1 MNEQKVV
8 IKVEN
13 FSKSFGTQK
22 AVNQLNFEVRSGEIF
37 GFLGRNGAGK
47 TTTIRALLNIMQADE
62 GQLKVFDERF
72 HDELMQRIGYLPEE
86 RGLYTRATVMDTVMY
101 LGRLRGLSRSE
112 VRRRA
117 KDLLERFELNEHQN
131 KKIQNLS
138 SGMQQK
144 VQIIQAI
151 LHRPEL
157 LILDEP
163 FRGLDPINRQMVF
176 DTLDELKNQGVTI
189 LFSSHQIQEI
199 EDICDRVI
207 MISNGISKAYG
218 SVSEIK
224 SQFEPR
230 YIHLNYEGELPK
242 LDHVDHLRDHGNQA
256 EIRFEQ
262 GIKPNQILEQILAAN
277 VQIELFQ
284 VSRPSLHEIFLEL
297 CVEAA

>member
-1 MNEQKVV
+1 MSEQKVV
-8 IKVEN
+8 IKVEK

-47 TTTIRALLNIMQADE
+47 TTTIRALLNIMQPDE

-101 LGRLRGLSRSE
+101 LGRLRGLSRPE

-117 KDLLERFELNEHQN
+117 KDLLERFELSEHQN

-242 LDHVDHLRDHGNQA
+242 LDHVEHLRDHGNQA

>member
-1 MNEQKVV
+1 MSEKKVV
-8 IKVEN
+8 IEVRN
-13 FSKSFGTQK
+13 FSKSFGKQK
-22 AVNQLNFEVRSGEIF
+22 AVNQLSFEVQSGEIF

-47 TTTIRALLNIMQADE
+47 TTTIRALLNIMEPDE
-62 GQLKVFDERF
+62 GQLKVFGERF

-112 VRRRA
+112 VRSRT
-117 KDLLERFELNEHQN
+117 KVLLERFELTEHQN

-176 DTLDELKNQGVTI
+176 DTLDELKNEGVTI

-207 MISNGISKAYG
+207 MISNGTSKAYG
-218 SVSEIK
+218 SVTEIK

-230 YIHLNYEGELPK
+230 YIHLNYEGDLPD
-242 LDHVDHLRDHGNQA
+242 LNHVEHLRDHGNQA
-256 EIRFEQ
+256 EICFKE
-262 GIKPNQILEQILAAN
+262 GVKPNQILEQILAAN
-277 VQIELFQ
+277 VQVELFQ

>member
-1 MNEQKVV
+1 MKV
-8 IKVEN
+8 I
-13 FSKSFGTQK
+13 Q
-22 AVNQLNFEVRSGEIF
+22 
-37 GFLGRNGAGK
+37 
-47 TTTIRALLNIMQADE
+47 
-62 GQLKVFDERF
+62 VFDERF
-72 HDELMQRIGYLPEE
+72 HDELMQRIGYLKNVDCTQEH
-86 RGLYTRATVMDTVMY
+86 VMDTVMY

-230 YIHLNYEGELPK
+230 
-242 LDHVDHLRDHGNQA
+242 
-256 EIRFEQ
+256 
-262 GIKPNQILEQILAAN
+262 
-277 VQIELFQ
+277 
-284 VSRPSLHEIFLEL
+284 
-297 CVEAA
+297 

>member
-1 MNEQKVV
+1 MNNKEVV
-8 IKVEN
+8 IKVEK
-13 FSKSFGTQK
+13 FSKSFGKQK
-22 AVNQLNFEVRSGEIF
+22 AVDQLSFEVQSGEIF

-47 TTTIRALLNIMQADE
+47 TTTIRSLLNIMEPDE
-62 GQLKVFDERF
+62 GLLEVLGSRF
-72 HDELMQRIGYLPEE
+72 NDELMQRIGYLPEE

-101 LGRLRGLSRSE
+101 LGRLRGLSRHE
-112 VRRRA
+112 VCIRA
-117 KDLLERFELNEHQN
+117 KALLERFGLTEHQN

-163 FRGLDPINRQMVF
+163 FRGLDPINRQLVF
-176 DTLDELKNQGVTI
+176 DTLDELKNEGVTI
-189 LFSSHQIQEI
+189 IFSSHQIQEI

-207 MISNGISKAYG
+207 MISNGTSKAYG
-218 SVSEIK
+218 SVNEIK

-230 YIHLNYEGELPK
+230 YIHLNYEGDLPK
-242 LDHVDHLRDHGNQA
+242 LKYVEHLRDHGNQA
-256 EIRFEQ
+256 EIRFEK
-262 GIKPNQILEQILAAN
+262 GIKPNQILEQILAADI
-277 VQIELFQ
+277 QIELFQ

>member
-1 MNEQKVV
+1 MNNKEVV
-8 IKVEN
+8 IKVEK
-13 FSKSFGTQK
+13 FSKSFGKQK
-22 AVNQLNFEVRSGEIF
+22 AVNQLSFEVQSGEIF

-47 TTTIRALLNIMQADE
+47 TTTIRSLLNIMEPDE
-62 GQLKVFDERF
+62 GLLEVLGSRF
-72 HDELMQRIGYLPEE
+72 NDELMQRIGYLPEE

-101 LGRLRGLSRSE
+101 LGRLRGLSRHE
-112 VRRRA
+112 VCIRA
-117 KDLLERFELNEHQN
+117 KALLERFGLTEHQN

-163 FRGLDPINRQMVF
+163 FRGLDPINRQLVF
-176 DTLDELKNQGVTI
+176 DTLDELKNEGVTI

-207 MISNGISKAYG
+207 MISNGTSKAYG
-218 SVSEIK
+218 SVNEIK

-230 YIHLNYEGELPK
+230 YIHLNYEGDLPN
-242 LDHVDHLRDHGNQA
+242 LNYVEHLRDHGNQA
-256 EIRFEQ
+256 EIRFEK
-262 GIKPNQILEQILAAN
+262 GIKPNQILEQILAAD

>member
-1 MNEQKVV
+1 VNNKEVV
-8 IKVEN
+8 IKVEK
-13 FSKSFGTQK
+13 FSKSFGKQK
-22 AVNQLNFEVRSGEIF
+22 AVDQLSFEVQSGEIF

-47 TTTIRALLNIMQADE
+47 TTTIRSLLNIMEPDE
-62 GQLKVFDERF
+62 GLLEVLGSRF
-72 HDELMQRIGYLPEE
+72 NDELMQRIGYLPEE

-101 LGRLRGLSRSE
+101 LGRLRGLSRHE
-112 VRRRA
+112 VCIRA
-117 KDLLERFELNEHQN
+117 KALLERFGLTEHQN

-163 FRGLDPINRQMVF
+163 FRGLDPINRQLVF
-176 DTLDELKNQGVTI
+176 DTLDELKNEGVTI
-189 LFSSHQIQEI
+189 IFSSHQIQEI

-207 MISNGISKAYG
+207 MISNGTSKAYG
-218 SVSEIK
+218 SVNEIK

-230 YIHLNYEGELPK
+230 YIHLNYEGDLPK
-242 LDHVDHLRDHGNQA
+242 LKYVEHLRDHGNQA
-256 EIRFEQ
+256 EIRFEK
-262 GIKPNQILEQILAAN
+262 GIKPNQILEQILAADI
-277 VQIELFQ
+277 QIELFQ

>member
-1 MNEQKVV
+1 MSEQKVV
-8 IKVEN
+8 IKVEK

-47 TTTIRALLNIMQADE
+47 TTTIRALLNIMQPDE

-101 LGRLRGLSRSE
+101 LGRLRGLSRPE

-117 KDLLERFELNEHQN
+117 KDLLERFELSEHQN

-242 LDHVDHLRDHGNQA
+242 LDHVEHLRDHGNQA

-262 GIKPNQILEQILAAN
+262 GIKPNQMLEQILAAN